1 MLDIVASAVCR
12 AASRSI
18 GAPPGYVATNAE
30 PSMMLSSDGH
40 TSYGLRAGRATRVR
54 LRAHGHDPSNTSVA
68 LGSSWRHSAS
78 VARTAWEQAHA
89 REVFDPGAVSVQ
101 VRHP

>member
-1 MLDIVASAVCR
+1 
-12 AASRSI
+12 
-18 GAPPGYVATNAE
+18 
-30 PSMMLSSDGH
+30 
-40 TSYGLRAGRATRVR
+40 SYGLRAGRATRVR

-101 VRHP
+101 VRHPEPPWRPCPTSGDALQPRHERDAAAAGARALGADLGS